1 LRRRW
6 SLKGRER
13 MGSAL
18 FEKMECIFS
27 IAPMGNLDKSQ
38 ECSPDASRGGTRRCV
53 CASGVLS
60 VPGSVGVRHR
70 TPGTGRGLDPV
81 CASGVA

>member
-1 LRRRW
+1 M
-6 SLKGRER
+6 KGRER

-60 VPGSVGVRHR
+60 VGVRHR
-70 TPGTGRGLDPV
+70 TPGTGRGLDLV